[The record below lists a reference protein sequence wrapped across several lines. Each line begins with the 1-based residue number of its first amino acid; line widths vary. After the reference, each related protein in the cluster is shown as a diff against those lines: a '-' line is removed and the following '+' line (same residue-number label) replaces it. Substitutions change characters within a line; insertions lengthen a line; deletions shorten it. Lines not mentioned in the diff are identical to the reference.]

1 MHRSRA
7 IHIIILVRVHIRTCT
22 HAPRTS
28 VPVHMYVCNHVP
40 TRCSALGPSARQN
53 SAQPY
58 YLRFVSW
65 LQTITHFPRSPRPP
79 TRPPSCVPPPPPG
92 FPPLAPPPPALALG
106 LYLLHSPFV
115 CLFSF
120 LFSGFLPRSH
130 SPFPRFALIRR
141 PPPPSSFLLSP
152 VTLRFPFMTV
162 HRAQLRNGFIIEL
175 PSGMNLILF

>member
-1 MHRSRA
+1 
-7 IHIIILVRVHIRTCT
+7 
-22 HAPRTS
+22 
-28 VPVHMYVCNHVP
+28 MYVCNHVP

-65 LQTITHFPRSPRPP
+65 LQTITHFPRSSRLPLFRRPAA
-79 TRPPSCVPPPPPG
+79 PSIAG

-130 SPFPRFALIRR
+130 SLFRRFALIRR
-141 PPPPSSFLLSP
+141 PPPPSSFLFSP